1 MKAAVTDN
9 GIQNDF
15 LRELT
20 EAAEYGRKKL
30 QIAKE
35 NRPFCIVVCGV
46 FSSGKSSL
54 INALLGTELPT
65 GINPVTKVV
74 TRIRYGRAKRIVLK
88 DIQNN
93 TEWEISEEVAE
104 SIILNQSKDERHRDL
119 QIYIETPSTFLA
131 NNIEIIDTP
140 GLDDDKRER
149 LDELTKQEI
158 RNADFCIINYMCT
171 KFAEKSE
178 REFLEEIQA
187 LTNGN
192 FVSVLNCLNYL
203 QQGEQ
208 QLIDLEKRAKFV
220 LGEYG
225 NDRIGKGR
233 YFRVDSQNKDDAYL
247 DGLDTWLAEIIRKYG
262 HIMQADTPLTMAY
275 VELRRIKKKC
285 DDYIIE
291 LYEEIDQLRTQNNV
305 QIKQQKKQAQ
315 LDKNK
320 MLSRIASDK
329 IKAKDQLTAAL
340 REKLREGLRQVDRE
354 TSYAQYAAKAKQ
366 HIQGVAIGQATQI
379 WQNTRWNK
387 AYAGIDCKYDLNW
400 RFEQCLRTFVVP
412 EPKYSTRERG
422 LLDVDRYLTGR
433 YYRVY
438 NDYVQA
444 TLDEVRSTLLPIL
457 KLRIDEYFDAIE
469 KNFENNNGKDFSG
482 GLGAQIR
489 KMEDY
494 INRLSDASLN
504 AMDVLHQVRSLRDK
518 LIQERI

>member
-1 MKAAVTDN
+1 MKSAIIDN
-9 GIQNDF
+9 RIQNDF

-30 QIAKE
+30 QIAREK
-35 NRPFCIVVCGV
+35 RPFCIVVCGV

-74 TRIRYGRAKRIVLK
+74 TRIRYGRTKRIVLK

-93 TEWEISEEVAE
+93 TEWEISEELAE
-104 SIILNQSKDERHRDL
+104 SIILNQSKDERYRDL
-119 QIYIETPSTFLA
+119 QIYIETPSAFLA
-131 NNIEIIDTP
+131 DNIEIIDTP

-192 FVSVLNCLNYL
+192 FVAVLNCLNYL

-225 NDRIGKGR
+225 NERIGKGR

-247 DGLDTWLAEIIRKYG
+247 DDLDIWLADTVRKHG
-262 HIMQADTPLTMAY
+262 RVMQADTPLTMAY

-291 LYEEIDQLRTQNNV
+291 LYEEIDQLRTQNNA
-305 QIKQQKKQAQ
+305 QIKQQKKQVQ
-315 LDKNK
+315 LEKNR
-320 MLSRIASDK
+320 LSSVIASDK
-329 IKAKDQLTAAL
+329 IKAKDQLAAAL
-340 REKLREGLRQVDRE
+340 TEKLREGLRQVDRE

-366 HIQGVAIGQATQI
+366 HIENIVSDQLTQI
-379 WQNTRWNK
+379 QQKTRWNR
-387 AYAGIDCKYDLNW
+387 AYAGIDCKYDLRW
-400 RFEQCLRTFVVP
+400 QFDQCLRTFTVS
-412 EPKYSTRERG
+412 EPTYTTHERG

-438 NDYVQA
+438 NNYVQA
-444 TLDEVRSTLLPIL
+444 TLDEVRSTLLPRL

-469 KNFENNNGKDFSG
+469 KSAGSSKSDGLTG
-482 GLGAQIR
+482 GSEASIQE
-489 KMEDY
+489 MEDY
-494 INRLSDASLN
+494 VNRLSEASLD
-504 AMDVLHQVRSLRDK
+504 AMEILHEVRSMRDK
-518 LIQERI
+518 LIAERT

>member
-1 MKAAVTDN
+1 MKAVVTDN
-9 GIQNDF
+9 RIQNDF

-20 EAAEYGRKKL
+20 EAAEYGRRKL

-35 NRPFCIVVCGV
+35 KRPFCIVVCGV

-74 TRIRYGRAKRIVLK
+74 TRIRYGREKRVVLK
-88 DIQNN
+88 DLQNN

-104 SIILNQSKDERHRDL
+104 SIILNQSKDERYRDL
-119 QIYIETPSTFLA
+119 QIYIETPSAFLA
-131 NNIEIIDTP
+131 DNIEIIDTP

-320 MLSRIASDK
+320 LSSIFSSDR

-340 REKLREGLRQVDRE
+340 TEKLREGLRQVDRE
-354 TSYAQYAAKAKQ
+354 TSYTQYAAKAKE
-366 HIQGVAIGQATQI
+366 HIQSVAIGQTTQI
-379 WQNTRWNK
+379 RQNIRWNK
-387 AYAGIDCKYDLNW
+387 TYAGIDCKYDLRW
-400 RFEQCLRTFVVP
+400 QFEQCLRTFMVP
-412 EPKYSTRERG
+412 EPTYTTHERG

-444 TLDEVRSTLLPIL
+444 TLDEVKSTLLPRL
-457 KLRIDEYFDAIE
+457 KLRIDEYFNDLE
-469 KNFENNNGKDFSG
+469 KGTGCVGDSSMTG
-482 GLGAQIR
+482 GLETEIR
-489 KMEDY
+489 AMEDY
-494 INRLSDASLN
+494 VNCLSAASLD
-504 AMDVLHQVRSLRDK
+504 AMEILHQVRSLRDE
-518 LIQERI
+518 LIAERV